1 LAQVQPAVGTGSAV
15 STAYSSAVGTGS
27 AISTGN
33 FSFFLKKMNFEEI
46 KKNVFLFSLIFLKS
60 L

>member
-1 LAQVQPAVGTGSAV
+1 LAQVQPAVSIGSAV

-33 FSFFLKKMNFEEI
+33 FSFKKMNFEEI
-46 KKNVFLFSLIFLKS
+46 IKKMYFYFL
-60 L
+60 